1 MGQVSPTILE
11 EGGAGGVS
19 EDIGLGS
26 QRRGRRFR
34 MILERM
40 AIRSAFQD
48 RGEPTLKCWGTLNWG
63 GEWWQYR
70 RFGRGVSDDL
80 LGMGGESEDI
90 NHVHMVRGR

>member
-63 GEWWQYR
+63 GN
-70 RFGRGVSDDL
+70 GGNIGDL
-80 LGMGGESEDI
+80 VEAFLTI
-90 NHVHMVRGR
+90 CLAWVVNRKT